1 MKNKKLAKYII
12 ELAKVDQ
19 GARSLRFEK
28 PELVKGIPNYL
39 VYAIDGVNNMRIRK
53 IIEDYGYPTQKLIGK
68 QAMGSFWILIQ
79 HQDFDLGLQEEC
91 LKNCDFQPK
100 EEAPLTDRVLLNS
113 GKKQI
118 YGTQFHR
125 DKKLN
130 LVPRPIKD
138 IKNLDKRRKSV
149 GLEPFKEYR
158 KKMEK
163 IGRKTKNMVLKK

>member
-1 MKNKKLAKYII
+1 MKNNKLAKYII

-39 VYAIDGVNNMRIRK
+39 VYTIDGVNNPRIKK
-53 IIEDYGYPTQKLIGK
+53 IINDFGYPTQKLIGK
-68 QAMGSFWILIQ
+68 QAMDSFYILVQ
-79 HQDFDLGLQEEC
+79 HQDFDLELQKEC

-100 EEAPLTDRVLLNS
+100 YMAHLTDRVLVNS

-118 YGTQFHR
+118 YGTQYHR

-130 LVPRPIKD
+130 SVPWPIED
-138 IKNLDKRRKSV
+138 IKNLEKRRKST
-149 GLEPFKEYR
+149 GLESFKEER
-158 KKMEK
+158 ENMKKLGE
-163 IGRKTKNMVLKK
+163 KTKNMVLKK